1 MYMSPEVAAALW
13 TGGITII
20 GSAITLIITNSHNKK
35 MLNIQLENQSKTL
48 DAQHKYQSET
58 LDAEHKHQK
67 ELSIIQHSLDK
78 RTEVVLEFRKV
89 LEESMGI
96 LNYFHNE
103 KADFERRQMLK
114 AQYRNPHA
122 APLVKD
128 DIISKSISVE
138 NMNNMFDHALQQ
150 ITPVED
156 KLIPL
161 EVSFNQLSV
170 YLDNEEEA
178 LISKVVKEI
187 GDLSHLIIN
196 GLRNYKGIG
205 DPTNVYVLM
214 FVHIGDGDPYTPRL
228 KKLQREV
235 KKVRDLTKRYVYVDR
250 LED

>member
-1 MYMSPEVAAALW
+1 MSPEVAAVLW
-13 TGGITII
+13 TEGITII

-48 DAQHKYQSET
+48 DAQHK
-58 LDAEHKHQK
+58 HQK

-78 RTEVVLEFRKV
+78 RTEIVLEFRKV

-96 LNYFHNE
+96 SNYFHTE

-114 AQYRNPHA
+114 AQYGNPHA
-122 APLVKD
+122 ASLVKD
-128 DIISKSISVE
+128 DIIAKSISVE

-150 ITPVED
+150 ITPIED

-161 EVSFNQLSV
+161 EVSFNQLSL
-170 YLDNEEEA
+170 YLDNEEEV

-187 GDLSHLIIN
+187 RDLSHLIIN
-196 GLRNYKGIG
+196 GLRNYKGID

-228 KKLQREV
+228 KKLQQEV
-235 KKVRDLTKRYVYVDR
+235 KRVRDDNLSGW
-250 LED
+250 E

>member
-13 TGGITII
+13 TGGITIV

-35 MLNIQLENQSKTL
+35 MLNIQLVQQSK
-48 DAQHKYQSET
+48 T

-89 LEESMGI
+89 LEESIGI
-96 LNYFHNE
+96 LNYFHTE

-114 AQYRNPHA
+114 AQYSNPHA

-128 DIISKSISVE
+128 DIIAKSISIE

-150 ITPVED
+150 IAPVED

-170 YLDNEEEA
+170 YLDNKEEA

-187 GDLSHLIIN
+187 EDLSHLIIN
-196 GLRNYKGIG
+196 GLRNYKDIG
-205 DPTNVYVLM
+205 DPINDYVLM
-214 FVHIGDGDPYTPRL
+214 FVHIGDRDPYTPRL
-228 KKLQREV
+228 KKLKQEV
-235 KKVRDLTKRYVYVDR
+235 KKVRDVTKRYVYVDK
-250 LED
+250 LEN

>member
-1 MYMSPEVAAALW
+1 MSPEVAAVLW
-13 TGGITII
+13 TEGITII

-48 DAQHKYQSET
+48 DAQHK
-58 LDAEHKHQK
+58 HQK

-78 RTEVVLEFRKV
+78 RTEIVLEFRKV

-96 LNYFHNE
+96 SNYFHTE

-114 AQYRNPHA
+114 AQYGNPHA

-128 DIISKSISVE
+128 DIIAKSISVE

-150 ITPVED
+150 ITPIED

-170 YLDNEEEA
+170 YLDNEEEV
-178 LISKVVKEI
+178 LICK
-187 GDLSHLIIN
+187 
-196 GLRNYKGIG
+196 
-205 DPTNVYVLM
+205 
-214 FVHIGDGDPYTPRL
+214 
-228 KKLQREV
+228 
-235 KKVRDLTKRYVYVDR
+235 
-250 LED
+250 